1 MFGIRLVVLVA
12 WCLVGLGCGFSVGYF
27 CVFCLGLGL
36 VGLCLVWG
44 EFWCWVRFP
53 VVFKVVGLRVAGFV
67 CCVFPNG
74 LVRWVLLFVGSSV
87 WIDGTW
93 WWRFGCVG
101 YWCCD

>member
-1 MFGIRLVVLVA
+1 MA

-36 VGLCLVWG
+36 GWFVLGLGG

-53 VVFKVVGLRVAGFV
+53 VVLRVVGLRVAGFV

-74 LVRWVLLFVGSSV
+74 LVRWVLLFVGSGV
-87 WIDGTW
+87 WIGGTW
-93 WWRFGCVG
+93 W
-101 YWCCD
+101 